1 VGRHKVFK
9 RAEEIFQSA
18 DKATIWVNKPNTALG
33 GQSPVQ
39 AIETE
44 EGFSSFSTNWDGRNW
59 YLQRRNDMVN
69 SD

>member
-9 RAEEIFQSA
+9 RAEEIFHSA

-44 EGFSSFSTNWDGRNW
+44 EGFFLVLDELGRTE
-59 YLQRRNDMVN
+59 LVSATQK
-69 SD
+69 